1 MPMRSPLMNLKQ
13 ARLPLTRASTTL
25 NKATRLPRRSA
36 LLLAL
41 LATACA
47 TSPAPTLYTL
57 APTQGAERRGAPRII
72 ELRAIGLARYLER
85 SQIVRSSEDFRL
97 DLLAN
102 EWWGEPLDTMLSR
115 VLTQNLGQRLPGTTI
130 FAENGA
136 VTALPDA
143 MLGVNIQRLDQSRS
157 GQIVLTA
164 QVSVTRRE
172 ATARTI
178 TLQVTPSGNGTPAL
192 VSAMSEAVGQLA
204 DQIAGM
210 LGAR

>member
-1 MPMRSPLMNLKQ
+1 MRHPTIRRTAM
-13 ARLPLTRASTTL
+13 A
-25 NKATRLPRRSA
+25 LPRRSA

-97 DLLAN
+97 DLLPN

-115 VLTQNLGQRLPGTTI
+115 ILTQNLSQRLPGTTI

-143 MLGVNIQRLDQSRS
+143 MLGINIQRLDQSRS
-157 GQIVLTA
+157 GQVVLTA
-164 QVSVTRRE
+164 QISVSRKD

-178 TLQVTPSGNGTPAL
+178 TLQVAPSGGGTPAL
-192 VSAMSEAVGQLA
+192 VAAMSEAVGQLA
-204 DQIAGM
+204 DRIAEL